1 MTAAKAWST
10 ALEQLRVNMPEAAHD
25 KWVSHTVLLSAKD
38 AAFVIA
44 APDRFAR
51 DWLES
56 RLSSTITRLLTG
68 ICNRPTVVRFVELR
82 KDMLVGRGLIRLLG
96 QTGDLHRSSGPHR
109 YGPPHPSICL
119 STWISKSVTP
129 PTPAFVRPVPFL
141 ASLPDY

>member
-44 APDRFAR
+44 APDSFAR

-56 RLSSTITRLLTG
+56 RLSSTVTRFLQG
-68 ICNRPTVVRFVELR
+68 VCNRPVAVRFVEI
-82 KDMLVGRGLIRLLG
+82 KE
-96 QTGDLHRSSGPHR
+96 TG
-109 YGPPHPSICL
+109 
-119 STWISKSVTP
+119 
-129 PTPAFVRPVPFL
+129 
-141 ASLPDY
+141 